1 MVAAAAQDDASC
13 TCTCQEVPLPAR
25 LSKLCPLRWS
35 LACLACCLRACAR
48 VQAIVADG
56 LYHPAINES
65 IALRMSVTEPPAKY
79 PTADLRA
86 EVRHGR

>member
-1 MVAAAAQDDASC
+1 
-13 TCTCQEVPLPAR
+13 
-25 LSKLCPLRWS
+25 
-35 LACLACCLRACAR
+35 

-86 EVRHGR
+86 EVRHGRQACVSLPRHVIRQSARARIGRREWCMGAGIAMWWRACYQ